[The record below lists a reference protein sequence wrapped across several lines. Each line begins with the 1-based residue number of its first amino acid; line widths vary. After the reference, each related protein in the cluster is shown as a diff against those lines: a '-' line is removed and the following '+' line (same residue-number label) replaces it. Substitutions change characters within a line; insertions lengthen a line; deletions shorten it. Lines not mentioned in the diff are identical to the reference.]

1 MSDAR
6 RPDPSQAPP
15 APTDTARPADPGAAP
30 VVDPRM
36 YRFVLAVTYLPV
48 LLRGMKLDVQGQE
61 HVPPPG
67 TPLVIA
73 ANHVSGLDPF
83 LVARALPAGRYL
95 QFMAK
100 KELFLPLIGWII
112 RTGGSFPVDR
122 GGNDVGAIR
131 TAVRVLQENGTV
143 GIFPEGTRGGQ
154 ELHGGVAL
162 IAAKGRAPILPAGIS
177 KQGKRWVVRFGPA
190 ISPRGG
196 IKAVTTE
203 LGTELA
209 RLSQAG

>member
-6 RPDPSQAPP
+6 RPDPTQATS
-15 APTDTARPADPGAAP
+15 APARPAEAGAAP
-30 VVDPRM
+30 LVDPRM
-36 YRFVLAVTYLPV
+36 YAFVVGITYLPV
-48 LLRGMKLDVQGQE
+48 LLSGMTLDVQGLE

-83 LVARALPAGRYL
+83 LVARALPRGRYL

-100 KELFLPLIGWII
+100 KELFLPVIGWII

-122 GGNDVGAIR
+122 SGNDVGAIR
-131 TAVRVLQENGTV
+131 TALRVLKDNGTV

-177 KQGKRWVVRFGPA
+177 KQGKRWVVRFGPP

-196 IKAVTTE
+196 IRAVTAE
-203 LGTELA
+203 LGPELA
-209 RLSQAG
+209 RLAQAG